1 MGKADQSNDSPLP
14 LRLKNARLAKGL
26 SQKALGI
33 AAGMDEFSA
42 SPRMNHYERGRHA
55 PDFNA
60 LRRLARLLEVPT
72 AYFYAEEE
80 WLAAWLIKL
89 PKLDP
94 ASMPDQTTE
103 NSAAPLNP
111 IAAE

>member
-1 MGKADQSNDSPLP
+1 MGKADQSKDSPLP

-55 PDFNA
+55 PDFSA
-60 LRRLARLLEVPT
+60 LRRLARVLEVPT

-80 WLAAWLIKL
+80 WLAEWLITM
-89 PKLDP
+89 PKMDP
-94 ASMPDQTTE
+94 ASHPPEVTE
-103 NSAAPLNP
+103 NK
-111 IAAE
+111 